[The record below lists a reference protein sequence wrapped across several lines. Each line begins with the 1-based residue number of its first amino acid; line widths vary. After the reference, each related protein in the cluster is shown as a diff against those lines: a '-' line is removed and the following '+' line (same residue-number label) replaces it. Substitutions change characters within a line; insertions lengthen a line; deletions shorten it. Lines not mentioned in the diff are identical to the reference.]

1 MKPSFG
7 GASGASRHEAWG
19 NEGAIWHGRRRINKN
34 EGFIWGGPR
43 SINFKKWVVG
53 AGHEAK
59 IIQKEKGAQ
68 IETPGHGQ
76 SEIETP
82 GKSPKSI
89 ARKSLRGSGAP
100 NLDKAR

>member
-1 MKPSFG
+1 MGKTKVLFDT
-7 GASGASRHEAWG
+7 AAEALIKTKVLFEAAHEAL
-19 NEGAIWHGRRRINKN
+19 
-34 EGFIWGGPR
+34 
-43 SINFKKWVVG
+43 KKWVVG

-76 SEIETP
+76 IEIETP
-82 GKSPKSI
+82 GKSPKII
-89 ARKSLRGSGAP
+89 AWKSLRGSGAP